1 MILPREGPAMYY
13 RMLKLIKTTSI
24 KVGSRG
30 VLVTPGALEHARL
43 GVTRDF
49 GMLAGGSRSNPYYLT
64 VPAHNFNLS
73 VSQECTE
80 RRAKKT

>member
-1 MILPREGPAMYY
+1 MYC

-43 GVTRDF
+43 GVTRDFGQMEFF

>member
-1 MILPREGPAMYY
+1 
-13 RMLKLIKTTSI
+13 MLKLIKTTSI
-24 KVGSRG
+24 KVGS
-30 VLVTPGALEHARL
+30 VLVTAGALEHARL
-43 GVTRDF
+43 GVTRDFGQMEFF

-64 VPAHNFNLS
+64 VPAHNFILS

>member
-1 MILPREGPAMYY
+1 MYY

-43 GVTRDF
+43 GATRDFGQMEFF
-49 GMLAGGSRSNPYYLT
+49 GMLAGWVSLKSILSNSTCP
-64 VPAHNFNLS
+64 
-73 VSQECTE
+73 
-80 RRAKKT
+80 